1 MKRKDTLLLQL
12 LPVTLAAALAAAP
25 ALAQAP
31 TGTTLPGSTTPST
44 AVTPGTTTTPGAA
57 MTPGAMHG
65 PVVVIQVGGFLGM
78 GGRLVAIPLSDLNWN
93 TEHERIVMPNA
104 SKETLQGRP
113 AFSYDTLRRG

>member
-1 MKRKDTLLLQL
+1 MSSTSSTTANGID
-12 LPVTLAAALAAAP
+12 AHAEIAALREKVDDII
-25 ALAQAP
+25 LA
-31 TGTTLPGSTTPST
+31 TPS
-44 AVTPGTTTTPGAA
+44 AMGAAGPTPPSTMPGAA

-113 AFSYDTLRRG
+113 AFSHDTLRRG